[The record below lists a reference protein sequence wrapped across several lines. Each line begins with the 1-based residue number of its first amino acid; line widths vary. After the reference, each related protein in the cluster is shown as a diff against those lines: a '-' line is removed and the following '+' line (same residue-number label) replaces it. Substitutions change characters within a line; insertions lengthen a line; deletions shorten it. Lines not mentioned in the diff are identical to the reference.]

1 MVIPGGAG
9 GVNAAGY
16 HSGEN
21 YIYAIAQ
28 TNNAQGYVV
37 RIGRDGSVERVLNG
51 VSITQTTTSIT
62 SGTISSDGFFY
73 IAWSNGREYAK
84 INLQFGSPDY
94 GKVVESDTG
103 LTGLNS
109 TTQLSNNG
117 QYFVVSDWAF
127 LGGATRAG
135 KIYTIAGQPLGNNQF
150 NTRLL
155 SWDPNTKTWTLLASY
170 LGLNGGQGPAWTNP
184 NGTPN
189 SGQGVAQW
197 GAMYP
202 TQDGFIYATE
212 NNSGKIYKFNVD
224 NPSATA
230 FQEVASGPQGGSND
244 GARCAIA

>member
-16 HSGEN
+16 HSGED

-28 TNNAQGYVV
+28 TTGSNGYVV

-84 INLQFGSPDY
+84 INLQFGSADY

-103 LTGLNS
+103 LTNLNS
-109 TTQLSNNG
+109 STQLNNNG

-150 NTRLL
+150 NSRLL
-155 SWDPNTKTWTLLASY
+155 SWAPDTKTWTLLATY
-170 LGLNGGQGPAWTNP
+170 TGLSGGTGPTTGPNGGVGI
-184 NGTPN
+184 
-189 SGQGVAQW
+189 AQW

-202 TQDGFIYATE
+202 TQDGFLFATE

-224 NPSATA
+224 NPSSTA
-230 FQEVASGPQGGSND
+230 FQQVASGPQGGSND

>member
-1 MVIPGGAG
+1 MIIPGGAG

-21 YIYAIAQ
+21 YIYAVAQ
-28 TNNAQGYVV
+28 TTGSNGYVV
-37 RIGRDGSVERVLNG
+37 RIGRDGTVERVLPG
-51 VSITQTTTSIT
+51 VTISQTTSSIT

-73 IAWSNGREYAK
+73 VAWTQGQQFAK
-84 INLQFGSPDY
+84 INLQFGNADY
-94 GKVVESDTG
+94 GKVVDFGT
-103 LTGLNS
+103 TNLNS
-109 TTQLSNNG
+109 ATQLDNNG
-117 QYFVVSDWAF
+117 RYYVVSDWAF
-127 LGGATRAG
+127 LGGASRAG
-135 KIYTIAGQPLGNNQF
+135 KIYTIAGQPLGSNQF

-155 SWDPNTKTWTLLASY
+155 SWDPATKTWTLLASY

-184 NGTPN
+184 DGTAN
-189 SGQGVAQW
+189 NGQGIAQW

-230 FQEVASGPQGGSND
+230 FQEVSSGPQGGSND